1 MITRY
6 SAWMDG
12 VGLQNLDPTIY
23 IIDIEE
29 SVPAMNV
36 VTMQRAGSDGLHVAR
51 RSRQSLTVTIRYMVR
66 EYDTVRRKDV
76 YNKIAAWARGKYLSI
91 SDRPGQRLRV
101 QCDATPVTN
110 SALKWTEV
118 QSLVLTAYQKPYW
131 EDETPIT
138 LTATGRI
145 GEMLINTPANAVG
158 FYVDVAVKNVS
169 SATINTLRIST
180 HHGEMF
186 FEELDLAAGDSFGVW
201 YDDDGILRLPI
212 GKRTAQSVDEFE
224 LYAGEEERIVYSADN
239 SIEIEVFVRGRY
251 E

>member
-29 SVPAMNV
+29 SVPSMNV
-36 VTMQRAGSDGLHVAR
+36 VTMQRAGGDGMHVAR
-51 RSRQSLTVTIRYMVR
+51 RQRQALTVTIRYMVR

-76 YNKIAAWARGKYLSI
+76 FNKISTWARGKYLSI

-101 QCDATPVTN
+101 QCDAAPVVN
-110 SALKWTEV
+110 SALRWTET

-131 EDETPIT
+131 EDETP
-138 LTATGRI
+138 LAVSVAGRTG
-145 GEMLINTPANAVG
+145 EALVNTPANAVG
-158 FYVDVAVKNVS
+158 FYVDVVVKNTS
-169 SATINTLRIST
+169 SAKINTLRIST

-186 FEELDLAAGDSFGVW
+186 FEDIDLAAGGELGVW

-212 GKRTAQSVDEFE
+212 GKRTAQSVDDFE
-224 LYAGEEERIVYSADN
+224 LEPGKQERFVFEADN
-239 SIEIEVFVRGRY
+239 LVNIEFFVRGRY